1 MLAGENDTLFGC
13 NKSTD
18 DTTTTNDQNAQS
30 LYSFSNGY
38 ASFTSSSSPLLCIGT
53 EDDSTEEEEEE
64 EDGFFGVW
72 MASMCTADF
81 LLVFFVCANTFLL
94 NFFPFPSNEP
104 AQKIEL
110 LVDCDDVET
119 LCIIPALKK
128 MCVCVMCVYKT
139 KGCR

>member
-1 MLAGENDTLFGC
+1 LKRRRNFSLITKRKIWENDTLF

-18 DTTTTNDQNAQS
+18 DATTTNDQNAQS

-38 ASFTSSSSPLLCIGT
+38 ASFASSSSPLLCTGT

-72 MASMCTADF
+72 MASMCTADC
-81 LLVFFVCANTFLL
+81 LLVFFVRAANTFLL
-94 NFFPFPSNEP
+94 DFFPFPSNEEP

-110 LVDCDDVET
+110 LVECDAVEA
-119 LCIIPALKK
+119 LCIILAL
-128 MCVCVMCVYKT
+128 
-139 KGCR
+139 

>member
-1 MLAGENDTLFGC
+1 MKRRRNFSLITKRKIWENDTLFGC

-18 DTTTTNDQNAQS
+18 DATTTNDQNAQS

-38 ASFTSSSSPLLCIGT
+38 ASFASSSSPLLCAGT

-72 MASMCTADF
+72 MASMCTADC
-81 LLVFFVCANTFLL
+81 LLVFFVRAANTFLL
-94 NFFPFPSNEP
+94 DFFPFPSNEEP

-110 LVDCDDVET
+110 LVECDDVEA
-119 LCIIPALKK
+119 LCIILAL
-128 MCVCVMCVYKT
+128 
-139 KGCR
+139 

>member
-1 MLAGENDTLFGC
+1 MKRRRNFSLITKRKIWENDTLFGC

-30 LYSFSNGY
+30 LYSLSNGY

-72 MASMCTADF
+72 MASMCTADC
-81 LLVFFVCANTFLL
+81 LLVFFVRAANTFLL

-110 LVDCDDVET
+110 LVECDDVEA
-119 LCIIPALKK
+119 LRIILAL
-128 MCVCVMCVYKT
+128 
-139 KGCR
+139 

>member
-53 EDDSTEEEEEE
+53 EDDSTEEEEE
-64 EDGFFGVW
+64 DGFFGVW

-110 LVDCDDVET
+110 LVECDDVET
-119 LCIIPALKK
+119 LCIILALKK
-128 MCVCVMCVYKT
+128 MCVCDVYI
-139 KGCR
+139 